1 MTDRHES
8 GAMDRRSFLTQLAV
22 SGAALAAVGCSRGM
36 LASSGA
42 SVADTPLE
50 WRELIGLQ
58 LFTVRDL
65 TATDYPG
72 TLMRVAQLGYRTVQ
86 TTGSYGSYTAQ
97 QIHEFLDRA
106 KLQSPATHVS
116 PRMGP
121 DFERTLEGY
130 NLIGHKYTTVS
141 FGPSPSRTAPAD
153 VTIAQPRPAQT
164 GPRRESL
171 DSVKRTAEQLNKAG
185 EITKKHGIK
194 VIVHNHTEEF
204 EPLADSSQRPYDV
217 LIAETDPSL
226 VALELDIGWATVAG
240 ENVLDLFRRAPG
252 RFEVWHVKDI
262 AGVASLDK
270 STSEAARHRAAKVV
284 PVGEGD
290 IDYRPIF
297 AQAKLAGMRYYFV
310 EQDSAPASG
319 DSMKDAGKSYSRLMQ
334 LLA

>member
-8 GAMDRRSFLTQLAV
+8 AGMDRRSFLTQLAV
-22 SGAALAAVGCSRGM
+22 GGAALAAVGCSRG
-36 LASSGA
+36 LSAGA
-42 SVADTPLE
+42 GVADTPLAL
-50 WRELIGLQ
+50 RERAGLQ

-65 TATDYPG
+65 TAKDYPD
-72 TLMRVAQLGYRTVQ
+72 TLMRVAQLGYRNVQ

-106 KLQSPATHVS
+106 KLASPATHVS

-130 NLIGHKYTTVS
+130 QLIGHKYTTVS
-141 FGPSPSRTAPAD
+141 FGPLPPRTPPAD
-153 VTIAQPRPAQT
+153 VTIAQPRPA
-164 GPRRESL
+164 GPPAARRETL

-185 EITKKHGIK
+185 AITKRHGIK

-217 LIAETDPSL
+217 LLAETDPSL
-226 VALELDIGWATVAG
+226 VAMELDIGWAAVAG
-240 ENVLDLFRRAPG
+240 ESAVELFKRSPG
-252 RFEVWHVKDI
+252 RFEVWHVKDV
-262 AGVASLDK
+262 AGLASLDK
-270 STSEAARHRAAKVV
+270 SASQAARHRAAKIV
-284 PVGEGD
+284 PMGEGD

-297 AQAKLAGMRYYFV
+297 AAAKTAGMRYYFV

-319 DSMKDAGKSYSRLMQ
+319 DSMRDAGKSYAALMKI
-334 LLA
+334 L

>member
-1 MTDRHES
+1 
-8 GAMDRRSFLTQLAV
+8 MDRRSFLARLAV
-22 SGAALAAVGCSRGM
+22 SGAALAAVGCSKGM
-36 LASSGA
+36 HVAGGP

-72 TLMRVAQLGYRTVQ
+72 TLMRVAQLGFRTVQ
-86 TTGSYGSYTAQ
+86 TTGSYGTYTAQ

-106 KLQSPATHVS
+106 KLLSPATHVS

-130 NLIGHKYTTVS
+130 QLIGHKYTTVS
-141 FGPSPSRTAPAD
+141 FGPQPPRTAPAD
-153 VTIAQPRPAQT
+153 VTVAQPRPAQAAT
-164 GPRRESL
+164 RRETL
-171 DSVKRTAEQLNKAG
+171 DAVKRTAAQLNAAG
-185 EITKKHGIK
+185 AITKKHGIK

-217 LIAETDPSL
+217 LLAETDPSL
-226 VALELDIGWATVAG
+226 VAMELDIGWAAVAG
-240 ENVLDLFRRAPG
+240 ESAVELFKRAPG

-262 AGVASLDK
+262 AGLASLDK
-270 STSEAARHRAAKVV
+270 SASQAARHRAAKVV

-297 AQAKLAGMRYYFV
+297 AQAALAGMRYYFV

-319 DSMKDAGKSYSRLMQ
+319 DSIKDAGKSYAALMK
-334 LLA
+334 LLG